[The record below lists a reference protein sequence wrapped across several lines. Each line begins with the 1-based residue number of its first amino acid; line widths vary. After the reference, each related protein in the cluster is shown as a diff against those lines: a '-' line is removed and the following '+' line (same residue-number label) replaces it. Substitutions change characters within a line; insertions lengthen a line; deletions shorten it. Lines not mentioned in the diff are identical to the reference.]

1 MYLPK
6 LYIGFNIVHI
16 FSYSFLSANDW
27 EVTVVTGGMAES
39 SLRSPATLVVYGG
52 NGKNEV
58 TLEPAHGKGFK
69 SASTETLRVCI
80 LHIVVSLVKNLVYS
94 TLLCISL

>member
-1 MYLPK
+1 M
-6 LYIGFNIVHI
+6 
-16 FSYSFLSANDW
+16 
-27 EVTVVTGGMAES
+27 VTGGMAES

-80 LHIVVSLVKNLVYS
+80 HHIVVSLVKNLVYS